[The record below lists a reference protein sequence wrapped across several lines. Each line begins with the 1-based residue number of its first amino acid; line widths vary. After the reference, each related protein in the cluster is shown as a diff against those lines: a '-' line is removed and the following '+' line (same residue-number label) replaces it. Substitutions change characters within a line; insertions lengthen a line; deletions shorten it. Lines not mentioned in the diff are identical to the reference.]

1 LAVGGVF
8 SAGSVAVFAVA
19 HLSVGRSAV
28 DIKPT
33 PTTDEG
39 SDSALPSVRQGF
51 SAVLRNRNVVLG
63 AGVAFVAYSLSL
75 LLNSWLPT
83 YLLEEFALSPSTSGL
98 FAAVFPAMGV
108 VSRAGGG
115 LISDR
120 LFGHQRLPVLKWSF
134 VIATPV
140 LVLIMVSISIPILLG
155 LLILG
160 ELVIQLTS
168 GVVYSYDYEA
178 VEPTNE
184 GTVLSILGSTG
195 IAGAFN
201 DPVILG
207 TLIDLTGAYTAA
219 FLYAVEVTIVGG
231 ALVFSSPEN
240 NVTGFFC
247 VPRSIWHRGG
257 GSGAR
262 SAFCPGLE

>member
-1 LAVGGVF
+1 MIAGVAIGAVWFASTTLIGCLFRIERRGTALGVLTTSAPAGFAVGQVIGPRIGAVPDGRQSWQLVACV
-8 SAGSVAVFAVA
+8 SAGSVAFFAVA

-120 LFGHQRLPVLKWSF
+120 LFGHQRLPVLKWPVVF
-134 VIATPV
+134 VNSMYPDFREPVNTPPV
-140 LVLIMVSISIPILLG
+140 
-155 LLILG
+155 
-160 ELVIQLTS
+160 
-168 GVVYSYDYEA
+168 EA
-178 VEPTNE
+178 VHNGERAGWRNARRSTDCASNPGAVTNRD
-184 GTVLSILGSTG
+184 TCTLSRTDNTG
-195 IAGAFN
+195 
-201 DPVILG
+201 VS
-207 TLIDLTGAYTAA
+207 
-219 FLYAVEVTIVGG
+219 V
-231 ALVFSSPEN
+231 
-240 NVTGFFC
+240 
-247 VPRSIWHRGG
+247 
-257 GSGAR
+257 
-262 SAFCPGLE
+262 

>member
-1 LAVGGVF
+1 MISYRYTGDRRRCHRRCLDRIDNVDWPSFSYRTPRDCSGCTHDECAGGVRCRSSDRSKDRRGTGWSAVLAVGGVF

-120 LFGHQRLPVLKWSF
+120 LFGHQRLPVLKWPVVF
-134 VIATPV
+134 VNSMYPDFREPVNTPPV
-140 LVLIMVSISIPILLG
+140 
-155 LLILG
+155 
-160 ELVIQLTS
+160 
-168 GVVYSYDYEA
+168 EA
-178 VEPTNE
+178 VHSGERAGWRNARRSTDCASNPGAVTNRD
-184 GTVLSILGSTG
+184 TCTLSRTDNTG
-195 IAGAFN
+195 
-201 DPVILG
+201 VS
-207 TLIDLTGAYTAA
+207 
-219 FLYAVEVTIVGG
+219 V
-231 ALVFSSPEN
+231 
-240 NVTGFFC
+240 
-247 VPRSIWHRGG
+247 
-257 GSGAR
+257 
-262 SAFCPGLE
+262 